1 MSGFERLFEIVADG
15 YKSVDY
21 KGFSFKIRPVT
32 SDMVQDSV
40 KHVRAIAKNDL
51 EGIDPKLKEMPANET
66 IRENWIRVFSS
77 TGDEG
82 DGLALAFGFVDAK
95 TAFDLQ
101 VCIDTAVKFRSYRL
115 AQSVLDENGNEPQLA
130 DFHKILRLISKDE
143 AFAKFIGDEL
153 DKLGQDEKNA
163 ETVASTE
170 VVEPSEKPLA

>member
-1 MSGFERLFEIVADG
+1 MSGFQRLFEVVAES
-15 YKSVDY
+15 YKSVTY
-21 KGFSFKIRPVT
+21 KGFTFKIRPVT

-40 KHVRAIAKNDL
+40 KHVRAIAKIDL
-51 EGIDPKLKEMPANET
+51 ESIDPKLRDLPANET

-77 TGDEG
+77 TGEDG

-115 AQSVLDENGNEPQLA
+115 ALSVLDEHGNEPQA
-130 DFHKILRLISKDE
+130 DFSRILSLISKDE

-153 DKLGQDEKNA
+153 DKLGQDEKNDLA
-163 ETVASTE
+163 APSME
-170 VVEPSEKPLA
+170 VVEPSEKPLE